1 MSLSKVES
9 NSSVVVT
16 DFPLCPGETRY
27 ELKFGIIFILCPEN
41 DIAWFRRVLSEFLP
55 EIFQI

>member
-1 MSLSKVES
+1 MSLSKVEN

-27 ELKFGIIFILCPEN
+27 ELKFGIILILCPEN
-41 DIAWFRRVLSEFLP
+41 GIAWFRKVLSEFLP
-55 EIFQI
+55 KIFRI